1 MPEKLNLFPHLNII
15 KKDLGELAATISEDE
30 KKSVKHLTKQFFNQ
44 HSHFSE
50 VSKSQGD

>member
-1 MPEKLNLFPHLNII
+1 MKFIPTLKYYQ
-15 KKDLGELAATISEDE
+15 KDLGELAATISEDE